1 MKNSKTRDKTN
12 VTEVVLTFPPLTKK
26 RLSRSS
32 CLLIVQSALQQLTA
46 QFLASTGLV
55 LASCFC
61 LVVSQHVPRSAPQ
74 HNIFREYY
82 HSPPLREVIIQFH
95 AKFACLEK
103 ILIFVLWTVQKSFL
117 AVLGQLDVHG
127 LTALEPRSV
136 ACCC

>member
-12 VTEVVLTFPPLTKK
+12 VTEVVLSFPPSPKK
-26 RLSRSS
+26 RLSCNS
-32 CLLIVQSALQQLTA
+32 CLLIVQSVLQQLTV

-55 LASCFC
+55 LAFCFGFVFFSTRSTP
-61 LVVSQHVPRSAPQ
+61 LPRPTPQ
-74 HNIFREYY
+74 HNVFCEYY
-82 HSPPLREVIIQFH
+82 QQSIIQFH

-103 ILIFVLWTVQKSFL
+103 ILIFVLWTVQKSCL

-136 ACCC
+136 ACCF